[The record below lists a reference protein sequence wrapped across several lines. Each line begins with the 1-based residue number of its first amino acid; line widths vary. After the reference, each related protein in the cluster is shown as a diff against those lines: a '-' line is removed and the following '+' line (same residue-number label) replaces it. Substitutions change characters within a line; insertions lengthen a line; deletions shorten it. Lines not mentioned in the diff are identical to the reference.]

1 MQYFPLCLF
10 HTYTLTK
17 ALKKKLNQLG
27 LNMKERETTSESN
40 YGKNN
45 VLVIG
50 QSNKFQLQKEDIPQI
65 YLNRLQ

>member
-1 MQYFPLCLF
+1 
-10 HTYTLTK
+10 
-17 ALKKKLNQLG
+17 
-27 LNMKERETTSESN
+27 MKERETTSESN